1 MRKRSEQSQKLYRI
15 LLERGYPE
23 GFCYEVTANL
33 NTDWTANRLIGY
45 LRHYDKLPME
55 DIADEV
61 LAILS
66 DRNQIIKKK
75 QNEESNM
82 RLNRIMW
89 EGFEDEE

>member
-89 EGFEDEE
+89 EGFGDEE